1 MSVPLEEVDRIAGL
15 AKLQFSA
22 DEKVRFTAQ
31 FNQII
36 QYIEKLAE
44 LDLSQVE
51 PMSQISDG
59 INVLRDDCVQP
70 SLTVEQVLAN
80 APARKLDFFSV
91 PKVIG

>member
-22 DEKVRFTAQ
+22 DEKSKFAAQ

-44 LDLSQVE
+44 LDLTQVE
-51 PMSQISDG
+51 PMSQVGVG
-59 INVLRDDCVQP
+59 INVFRDDCVQP